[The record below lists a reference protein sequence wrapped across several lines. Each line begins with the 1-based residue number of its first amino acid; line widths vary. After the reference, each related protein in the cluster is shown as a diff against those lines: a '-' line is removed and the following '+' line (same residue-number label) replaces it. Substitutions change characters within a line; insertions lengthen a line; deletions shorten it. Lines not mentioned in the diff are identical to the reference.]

1 MDYTSFIKSKFLN
14 QSVDSFTNS
23 NERFDFKGL
32 EKIVSQ
38 NTVFGMGKIA
48 TTILKRDVRS
58 VFESLDGVPLT
69 ADNGMFVRK
78 DGFIDKDEMYQTLKC
93 SYKSVYGKE
102 VSQDRLSKLTVKQ
115 AMSLL
120 LKCYDKKNKV
130 IKF

>member
-1 MDYTSFIKSKFLN
+1 MDYTSFIKNKFLN

-69 ADNGMFVRK
+69 TDNGMFVRK

-93 SYKSVYGKE
+93 CYKSVYGKE